1 MVMATRIMYLMSGI
15 LILASGLY
23 VQMDFAER
31 LPEALRLVA
40 GLVGIA
46 YFGIQLYCF
55 LAAESRNRIA
65 AVSMKEHRNFG
76 LDFMK
81 K

>member
-1 MVMATRIMYLMSGI
+1 MVVATRIMYLMSGI

-23 VQMDFAER
+23 VQMGFVER

-46 YFGIQLYCF
+46 YFGIQLYRF
-55 LAAESRNRIA
+55 LAAECRNRIFA
-65 AVSMKEHRNFG
+65 ASIKEHRNFG

-81 K
+81 Q